1 MSLRTNALCLAA
13 MTLGSLCFGQTL
25 RNELNA
31 SEATDRV
38 FADRLELVSS
48 ERGGRPTDCAKASTK
63 FGSVGDCARI
73 QFKRRKPFFIGY
85 STPVGFRGSPFS
97 YGLAG
102 TAAGEVFS
110 VTYQEHGFPPLVLNQ
125 HMRLMD
131 KNHTRIVECIKP
143 IRLEAPK
150 EGWVTCVTPVN
161 QEASARAAKQGPI
174 DTTVCAVLADPATF
188 NNKLVRIRAYYW
200 GGREGSVLV
209 DHKCEGSIWL
219 GHDDAPLPPDAA
231 NIFGENLL
239 GSEDAEGKR
248 ILPIPVS
255 LVRDSK
261 FDRFERLLRQNPNPE
276 FMVRLD
282 SDPPVQHVIATFI
295 GRIDGVSPE
304 VHEFFKNQPACILG
318 FGHLG
323 QYEAQFILQSV
334 VDDATV
340 E

>member
-1 MSLRTNALCLAA
+1 MSLRSKALFLAA
-13 MTLGSLCFGQTL
+13 VTLASLCFGQTL
-25 RNELNA
+25 RDESNVSGA
-31 SEATDRV
+31 IARRFTDQ
-38 FADRLELVSS
+38 LKLVSS

-63 FGSVGDCARI
+63 FASVNDCVRI
-73 QFKRRKPFFIGY
+73 QLEHRKPFFIAY
-85 STPVGFRGSPFS
+85 STPVDFRGSPFS

-102 TAAGEVFS
+102 TAAGDVFS
-110 VTYQEHGFPPLVLNQ
+110 VTYQERGFPAIVLNQ

-131 KNHTRIVECIKP
+131 KNHARVVECIKP
-143 IRLEAPK
+143 LRLDAPK
-150 EGWVTCVTPVN
+150 QGWVTCVTPVN

-174 DTTVCAVLADPATF
+174 DTTVCAVLADPAAF
-188 NNKLVRIRAYYW
+188 NNKLVRIRAYVW

-209 DHKCEGSIWL
+209 DHRCEGSIWL
-219 GHDDAPLPPDAA
+219 GHDDEPLPPNAA
-231 NIFGENLL
+231 NIFGLNLL

-261 FDRFERLLRQNPNPE
+261 FDRFERLLRQNAHPE
-276 FMVRLD
+276 MAPPD
-282 SDPPVQHVIATFI
+282 SDAPVQHVIATFI
-295 GRIDGVSPE
+295 GRIDGVSPQI
-304 VHEFFKNQPACILG
+304 HEFFKNQPDCILG

-334 VDDATV
+334 ADEATV

>member
-1 MSLRTNALCLAA
+1 MSLRTNALFLAA
-13 MTLGSLCFGQTL
+13 ITLGSLCFGQTL
-25 RNELNA
+25 RDELNA

-48 ERGGRPTDCAKASTK
+48 ERSDRPTDCAKAFAK

-73 QFKRRKPFFIGY
+73 QFKRHKPFFVGY
-85 STPVGFRGSPFS
+85 STPVGFRVPFS

-102 TAAGEVFS
+102 TAAGDVFS
-110 VTYQEHGFPPLVLNQ
+110 VTYEERGFPPLVLNQ

-131 KNHTRIVECIKP
+131 RNHTRVVECIKP
-143 IRLEAPK
+143 IRLDAPK
-150 EGWVTCVTPVN
+150 QGWVTCVSPVN
-161 QEASARAAKQGPI
+161 QEASASAAKQGPI
-174 DTTVCAVLADPATF
+174 DTTVCDVLADPAAF

-209 DHKCEGSIWL
+209 DHRCEGSVWL
-219 GHDDAPLPPDAA
+219 EYPDGRASPPDAA
-231 NIFGENLL
+231 NIFGLNLL

-261 FDRFERLLRQNPNPE
+261 FDRFESLLRLNPE
-276 FMVRLD
+276 PTVPLD
-282 SDPPVQHVIATFI
+282 GDPVQHVIATFI
-295 GRIDGVSPE
+295 GRIDGVSPQI
-304 VHEFFKNQPACILG
+304 HQFFKNQPACILG

-334 VDDATV
+334 VDEATV